1 MSLYRGLPLKA
12 ALEFASRITPVLS
25 PIWLRLSG
33 LRLDRRAVTTLEYAL
48 VAGVICVV
56 IVHGITTAAVGMKNT
71 FATIASEL

>member
-1 MSLYRGLPLKA
+1 
-12 ALEFASRITPVLS
+12 
-25 PIWLRLSG
+25 
-33 LRLDRRAVTTLEYAL
+33 